1 MRHIIGIIAEM
12 LEKGK
17 KYEKEL
23 FVTLLVILVAFLAFG
38 LGRLSK
44 IEGSQQP
51 IQIENALPA

>member
-1 MRHIIGIIAEM
+1 M